1 MIELTRRQYLYL
13 FGAGLSAAPVNT
25 LSERWRQIAAE
36 TDGTVGAAVLH
47 LGSGQHVSLHG
58 DERFPLASVCKL
70 PIAMHILAMVDE
82 GKLSRNA
89 SIEVERQDVTTQVS
103 EVGERWPKQRR
114 FPLDEL
120 LLLMV
125 AKSDNTAVETLYRIG
140 GGAAAIT
147 ARLRN
152 WQLDGI
158 RIDRSERECGRDAAA
173 SMPRFLADPRD
184 TATPDGTVQLL
195 KRLFRGELLSAS
207 STARVV
213 EILEA
218 TTTGAKR
225 IKGLLPA
232 GVVVAHKTGT
242 TGTANG
248 QNGSTNDVGVIT
260 LPQKAGQLALAVFVK
275 GSTRDLPAREMVI
288 ARIAKAAFDS
298 SEPPAGA
305 PSGSHQPQ
313 ATKR

>member
-1 MIELTRRQYLYL
+1 MMELTRRQYLYL
-13 FGAGLSAAPVNT
+13 FGAGLSAAPANT

-36 TDGTVGAAVLH
+36 TDGTVGAAALH

-70 PIAMHILAMVDE
+70 PIAMHILAMMDE

-89 SIEVERQDVTTQVS
+89 AIEVERQDVTTHVS
-103 EVGERWPKQRR
+103 EVAERWPKQRR
-114 FPLDEL
+114 FPLDQL

-147 ARLRN
+147 ARLRG
-152 WQLDGI
+152 WRLDGI
-158 RIDRSERECGRDAAA
+158 RIDRSERECGRDASGPTPEGRLAA
-173 SMPRFLADPRD
+173 MRRFIADPRD

-195 KRLFRGELLSAS
+195 RRLFRGELLSAS
-207 STARVV
+207 STARLV

-218 TTTGAKR
+218 TTTGAGR

-242 TGTANG
+242 TGTAG
-248 QNGSTNDVGVIT
+248 RLNGSTNDVGVIT
-260 LPQKAGQLALAVFVK
+260 LPKGAGQLALAVYVK
-275 GSTRDLPAREMVI
+275 GSTRDLAAREMAI
-288 ARIAKAAFDS
+288 ARVAKAAVDS
-298 SEPPAGA
+298 WMG
-305 PSGSHQPQ
+305 
-313 ATKR
+313 